1 MNGLRYG
8 GGLGLSYLTYSGVR
22 GTVESGLDADAI
34 AYNKR
39 CNIN

>member
-1 MNGLRYG
+1 MIGLRYG
-8 GGLGLSYLTYSGVR
+8 GGLGLSCLTYSGAR

-34 AYNKR
+34 AYNKI